1 MTMVQRGAAA
11 PTSGN
16 QDHVSLDK
24 GTLDAAVRDVSAQ
37 TLAWAATSP
46 RERAELLGRVVS
58 DTYAVAEE
66 WAAAA
71 CAAKGYAPDSVEGGE
86 ELFSGVGTFLRMAN
100 AFRQSMLDIIEKGR
114 PQYPGPVRHKPGNRI
129 AIQVVPGSGF
139 DKLLYAGMSGEV
151 WMEPG
156 VSEADVQATQ
166 AEAYRN
172 PVEHAGVS
180 LVLGA
185 GNVASL
191 GPRDV
196 LTKLFAEG
204 KVVVLKA
211 NPVNDYLVPYWEKAM
226 AALIEKGVLRIVSG
240 GAAVGAYLTGHDG
253 VDDIHV
259 TGSDKT
265 HDAIVFGV
273 GDDGARR
280 KAANEPLVTKP
291 VSCELGNVSPVIIV
305 PGDWDARDIAY
316 QAQHVAT
323 MIANNAGFNCLT
335 PRVLVTSKSWA
346 QREEFMSAL
355 EGVLAAL
362 PTRRAYYPG
371 ATARHASFL
380 AEYPDARIIGSA
392 GEGELPWT
400 VIRDVDPA
408 QTNAMA
414 FNVEA
419 FCSLTAETALEAADP
434 ADFVRRAVAFC
445 NDVVWGT
452 LSATVIAHPSTLKDP
467 TTGAA
472 IEQAIADL
480 RYGSIGVNLWHAM
493 SFAFSTTVWGAY
505 PGHSITDIQSGTG
518 FVGNAYLFA
527 RPQKSVVRGPFR
539 ANPAPAW
546 FATNTNGSAVMRK
559 LLAFEADPS
568 WRKIPGLLI
577 AALKK

>member
-1 MTMVQRGAAA
+1 
-11 PTSGN
+11 
-16 QDHVSLDK
+16 VSLDK

-46 RERAELLGRVVS
+46 RERAELLGRVVA